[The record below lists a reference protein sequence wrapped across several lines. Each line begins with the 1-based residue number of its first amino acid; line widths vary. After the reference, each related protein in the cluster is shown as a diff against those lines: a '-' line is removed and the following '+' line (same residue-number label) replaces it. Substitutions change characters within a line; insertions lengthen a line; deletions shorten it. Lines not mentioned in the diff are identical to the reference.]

1 MKLIKASY
9 QIIKP
14 SGYTIDD
21 IYKSIELAGRVSY
34 KSEDKITK
42 DSAKK
47 FVDMLI
53 KKKHYG
59 PLEFGIVYLKV
70 PTNILFKY
78 TLPDYMIGE
87 KYCLDHDYVQCFIDG
102 LEDIAY
108 ISSNYRWIIENNLE
122 ELLDY
127 LCEPTEFHHKMYC
140 VKFTLPISISREFI
154 RHRSFSF
161 MEMSTRYCNFS
172 SNKFGNEITFIS
184 PSFDT
189 DYINSP
195 GYKEWESAL
204 INAENSYNNLI
215 SLGYKPQEA
224 RGILPLDTKTE
235 LYMCGFVESW
245 EHFFSLR
252 CHVSAHPQAR
262 ELAIPLRDEFINKGY
277 ISHNK

>member
-34 KSEDKITK
+34 KSEDRITK

-59 PLEFGIVYLKV
+59 PLEFGIVYLKA

-122 ELLDY
+122 ELLEY
-127 LCEPTEFHHKMYC
+127 LCEPTEFHEKRYC
-140 VKFTLPISISREFI
+140 VKFTLPIGISREFV

-184 PSFDT
+184 PSFESEF
-189 DYINSP
+189 INSRF
-195 GYKEWESAL
+195 YQEWESAL

-215 SLGYKPQEA
+215 KLGYKPQEA
-224 RGILPLDTKTE
+224 RGVLPLDTKTE
-235 LYMCGFVESW
+235 LYMCGSIKCW

-262 ELAIPLRDEFINKGY
+262 ELAIPLRDEFINRGY
-277 ISHNK
+277 IRQ